1 MPLRRSYFW
10 LILLLPLLLWAELCE
25 VTILQTADTHAE
37 MERWLHLA
45 TLIRREYRPKQTLL
59 VDCGDAV
66 QGSLMATI
74 TQGEAAMRPLQ
85 VLPYNVW
92 VPGNHELDYGYNAY
106 IGFCKSVGDKLLC
119 ANFQL
124 PGQARPPAWKLFD
137 VNGARLAV
145 IGMQASFFRNWLVG
159 KTASQ
164 FRCEKAREAVAR
176 LLPDICAQK
185 PDAIILAIH
194 QGWTESTDKR
204 GVNEV
209 REIAAEFP
217 EIDLILGAHTHRLFP
232 GQKVGLKSWYVQP
245 GAHAQYLTVVKLT
258 VDTEAHS
265 VVDIQSSLKAVT
277 PDLPVDEELAKELAP
292 FFKQLKE
299 FNEKPL
305 GIVLE
310 KEITANGRPGVS
322 CQTSDLIAQAIAEA
336 VGADTAFHSRLTES
350 PLPAGEIRQQHLFEL
365 IPYENKIVSAL
376 FSAEQLERLME
387 EQWALRNNP
396 YRYSGPWN
404 MLFRNNGGKMTLVSI
419 NGEPPVPDRRYRVAF
434 NSHTAAGSGNLPL
447 LKQLI
452 EAPEA
457 QLSVTRIN
465 TRRATELFLRA
476 HQNTIQFKQWV
487 Y

>member
-1 MPLRRSYFW
+1 MPSLRRCCTVV
-10 LILLLPLLLWAELCE
+10 LLLPLLLFAEQRE

-37 MERWLHLA
+37 MTQWLRLA

-59 VDCGDAV
+59 VDCGDVV

-85 VLPYNVW
+85 VLPYDVW
-92 VPGNHELDYGYNAY
+92 VPGNHELDYGYSAY
-106 IGFCKSVGDKLLC
+106 IDFCKSVGDKLLC

-124 PGQARPPAWKLFD
+124 PGQPRPPAWRLFE

-185 PDAIILAIH
+185 PDAIVLAIH
-194 QGWTESTDKR
+194 QGWTETPDKR

-209 REIAAEFP
+209 HEIAAEFP

-258 VDTEAHS
+258 VDTEAHL

-277 PDLPVDEELAKELAP
+277 PDLPEDEALARELVP
-292 FFKQLKE
+292 FFQQLEE

-305 GIVLE
+305 GITLE

-336 VGADTAFHSRLTES
+336 VGADAAFHSRLTES

-365 IPYENKIVSAL
+365 IPYENKIVSAR
-376 FSAEQLERLME
+376 FTAEQIEQLME

-419 NGEPPVPDRRYRVAF
+419 NGEPPVQGRRYRVAF

-452 EAPEA
+452 EAPDA

-465 TRRATELFLRA
+465 TRRATELFLRN
-476 HQNTIQFKQWV
+476 HQNAIQFKQWV

>member
-1 MPLRRSYFW
+1 MFSLRSYCTLVLF
-10 LILLLPLLLWAELCE
+10 LSLAIFAAQRE

-37 MERWLHLA
+37 MNQWLRLA

-59 VDCGDAV
+59 VDCGDVV

-74 TQGEAAMRPLQ
+74 TQGEAAMRPIQ
-85 VLPYNVW
+85 VLPYDVW
-92 VPGNHELDYGYNAY
+92 VPGNHELDYGYSAY

-124 PGQARPPAWKLFD
+124 PGQARPPAWRLFD
-137 VNGARLAV
+137 VNDARLAV

-159 KTASQ
+159 KTADQ

-176 LLPDICAQK
+176 LLPDVCAQK

-194 QGWTESTDKR
+194 QGWMESPDKR

-209 REIAAEFP
+209 HEIAAEFP

-245 GAHAQYLTVVKLT
+245 GAQAQYLTVVKLT
-258 VDTEAHS
+258 VDTETHS
-265 VVDIQSSLKAVT
+265 VVDIQSSLKAVV
-277 PDLPVDEELAKELAP
+277 PALPKDEEMSKELAP
-292 FFKQLKE
+292 FFQQLKE

-310 KEITANGRPGVS
+310 KEITAKGRPGIS

-336 VGADTAFHSRLTES
+336 VGADAAFHSRLTDK
-350 PLPAGEIRQQHLFEL
+350 PLPTGEILQQHLFEL

-376 FSAEQLERLME
+376 FTPEQLEQLME

-404 MLFRNNGGKMTLVSI
+404 LLFKNNGGKMTLVSI
-419 NGEPPVPDRRYRVAF
+419 NGEPPVPGRRYRVAF

-447 LKQLI
+447 LKQFI
-452 EAPEA
+452 ESPDA

-465 TRRATELFLRA
+465 TRRATEDFLRK
-476 HQNTIQFKQWV
+476 HQNRIHFQQWI